1 VAGSADAAISIVFL
15 DPDFVISI
23 YLIAMVKR
31 AIWLSVTPEPERE
44 LPEAVATLAAG
55 RRPPPEAVASERA
68 RIERLVLHGSQRRW
82 LDYLHRVVGLIES
95 RAGAGDPEVDRARS
109 RAVAVIANHHNLLLA
124 HPGPG
129 ARLTAG
135 DRARL
140 QELDE
145 SESP

>member
-1 VAGSADAAISIVFL
+1 
-15 DPDFVISI
+15 VISI

-31 AIWLSVTPEPERE
+31 ATWLSVTPEPERE

-55 RRPPPEAVASERA
+55 RHPSAEAVATERA
-68 RIERLVLHGSQRRW
+68 RIERLVLRGTQRRW
-82 LDYLHRVVGLIES
+82 LDYLHRVVDLIE
-95 RAGAGDPEVDRARS
+95 RGPGAGDPEVERARA
-109 RAVAVIANHHNLLLA
+109 RAVTVIANHHNLLLA
-124 HPGPG
+124 LPG
-129 ARLTAG
+129 AGASLSAG

>member
-1 VAGSADAAISIVFL
+1 
-15 DPDFVISI
+15 
-23 YLIAMVKR
+23 MVKR
-31 AIWLSVTPEPERE
+31 ATWLSVTPEPERE
-44 LPEAVATLAAG
+44 LPKAVATLDAG
-55 RRPPPEAVASERA
+55 GRPTPEAIATERA